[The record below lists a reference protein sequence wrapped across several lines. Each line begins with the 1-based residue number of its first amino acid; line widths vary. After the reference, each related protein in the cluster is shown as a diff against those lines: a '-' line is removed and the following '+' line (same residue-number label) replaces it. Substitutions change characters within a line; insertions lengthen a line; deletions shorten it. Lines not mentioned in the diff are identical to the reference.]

1 MREHGVLTPKV
12 SGDMLTE
19 VREGMSRA
27 QKELSP
33 KFFYDERG
41 SELFDEITTL
51 PEYYPTRV
59 ERALLARHARAWLR
73 GYRPCALIEL
83 GAGSA
88 DKTRILLDAMTGD
101 DRWYIPIDISVTYLS
116 EVAAKFGMQY
126 PHLRTLPVEADISRG
141 PVVPPD
147 MPKPAVIAFL
157 GSTIG
162 NFDNAEATRL
172 LEAVRRAMGPR
183 DRFLMG
189 VDLRKDV
196 ATIEAAYNDSRGVT
210 AEFNKNVLLVLNR
223 ELSADF
229 DVDAF
234 EHVAFYNREHHRIEM
249 HLRSLRE
256 QSVTIPEAGVFD
268 LDKGETI
275 RTEISCKYDRASI
288 DRLFELTGLEVEIWQ
303 ADPDNLYALVVARV
317 KR

>member
-12 SGDMLTE
+12 GGDMLTE
-19 VREGMSRA
+19 VREGMSRP

-59 ERALLARHARAWLR
+59 ERALLAKYARDWLR
-73 GYRPCALIEL
+73 GFRPRALIEL

-116 EVAAKFGMQY
+116 EVAARIGMQY

-141 PVVPPD
+141 PVIPPD

-162 NFDNAEATRL
+162 NFDRPEAVRL

-189 VDLRKDV
+189 VDLRKDI
-196 ATIEAAYNDSRGVT
+196 AILEAAYNDSRGVT
-210 AEFNKNVLLVLNR
+210 ADFNKNVLYVLNR
-223 ELSADF
+223 ELGADF
-229 DVDAF
+229 NVHAF
-234 EHVAFYNREHHRIEM
+234 EHVAFYNRERHRIEM
-249 HLRSLRE
+249 HLRSLGD
-256 QSVTIPEAGVFD
+256 QSVTIPDAGVFHLRD
-268 LDKGETI
+268 GETI

-288 DRLFELTGLEVEIWQ
+288 EALFDRADLEIEIWQ
-303 ADPDNLYALVVARV
+303 SDPEDLYALVIARV